1 MMELAEKNLNIAQF
15 IQDVFQ
21 AKLHLNVLMEDA
33 LKIKH
38 HAMIKMIL
46 KLSIAQLVL
55 HYVKMVYAETIV
67 LM

>member
-1 MMELAEKNLNIAQF
+1 MMEHAEKNLNIAQF

-21 AKLHLNVLMEDA
+21 VKLHINVLMEDV

-46 KLSIAQLVL
+46 KLSIAQLAQ
-55 HYVKMVYAETIV
+55 HYVKMVYAEIIV